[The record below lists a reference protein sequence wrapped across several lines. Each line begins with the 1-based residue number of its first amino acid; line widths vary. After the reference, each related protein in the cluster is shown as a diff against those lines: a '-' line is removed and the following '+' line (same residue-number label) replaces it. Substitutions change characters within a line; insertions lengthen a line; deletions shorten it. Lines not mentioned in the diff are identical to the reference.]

1 MNQNL
6 IFIPMLAH
14 ILLIFALYIRLGI
27 VKSSAIKAGT
37 VDRSKA
43 ALNTKA
49 WPESVVKVS
58 NNIGNQFESPMLFYG
73 LTVIFYL
80 TNNVNSVVI
89 VLMGLYAASRY
100 VHAYIHV
107 TSNYVPFRYKTFLIG
122 MLILLG
128 LSIWQLLNL
137 ILSI

>member
-6 IFIPMLAH
+6 IFIPMLTH
-14 ILLIFALYIRLGI
+14 ILLIFSLYIRLGI
-27 VKSSAIKAGT
+27 VKSRAVKAGS
-37 VDRSKA
+37 VDRNKA

-49 WPESVVKVS
+49 WPVSVVKVS

-80 TNNVNSVVI
+80 TNNVNDVVI
-89 VLMGLYAASRY
+89 ILMGIYAASRY
-100 VHAYIHV
+100 VHAYVHV
-107 TSNYVPFRYKTFLIG
+107 TSNYVPFRYKAFLVG

>member
-1 MNQNL
+1 MSQNL

-27 VKSSAIKAGT
+27 VKSSAIKTGA
-37 VDRSKA
+37 VDRNKA

-73 LTVIFYL
+73 LTIIIYL

-89 VLMGLYAASRY
+89 ALMGLYAASRY

-107 TSNYVPFRYKTFLIG
+107 TSNYVPFRFKAFLVG
-122 MLILLG
+122 MLILLV